1 MVVTGRA
8 NIDYLYPFSP
18 QIRKLLDSH
27 LYYEVTLDKD
37 GKLPSLNQISE
48 PDNLVTSWLQ

>member
-1 MVVTGRA
+1 MGVTGRA

-48 PDNLVTSWLQ
+48 PDNLVISWLQ